1 MCALGVPSVAA
12 AQSVPVDNDPI
23 EEIVVTGSR
32 IPRRDL
38 TSISPLTTI
47 ERSDIELSGRLTME
61 EVLNRMPQ
69 VSPDF
74 GRTSNNP
81 GDGTARVNLRGLG
94 AGRTLV
100 LVNGRRLAPSGVG
113 SAVDVNNLPQALID
127 RVEIIT
133 GGAAAVYGAD
143 AVAGVVNFITR
154 DDFEGLSL
162 EGSFGVTGAGD
173 AQTRELSATY
183 GQAFAGGRGQV
194 TLFANALER
203 EALFAGDRSFTREAL
218 EEDLQGNLFPGGSF
232 RAPELVIFAPADLGN
247 GPVFPIF
254 DPDGNPRAFDDPADR
269 YNFAPI
275 NYLQIPLRR
284 WSAGLLADMEL
295 GESLV
300 AYTELSFAN
309 NASRLNLAP
318 VPAGGLLT
326 VNTDNPLL
334 TTATQSVLMNNFM
347 SGPGLATFPYGRR
360 MSEVGARITR
370 QDRDYLR
377 GIVGLR
383 GDLSANWSFD
393 SWVGVTD
400 ASESEEFENDVSA
413 SRFTQGLLVDPATG
427 QCVDASG
434 GCVPVNPF
442 GAGNISPEA
451 ADFLRITGVEN
462 TTERTQTVA
471 GLFVTGTAIENWAGP
486 VDVAVG
492 LTWRRDQGDFEA
504 DDVLFSG
511 DTLGFR
517 GRSAISG
524 AEEVLEPYA
533 EALVP
538 LATDKPLA
546 RYLGIEAG
554 VRFSDYKLAGGQWTH
569 KFGIDWAP
577 SDSLRVR
584 AMQQRSVR
592 APNVAELFEAQ
603 FEEIAFVTSAG
614 VPDPCSAS
622 QDPVGNGVVE
632 KCLIQGLPESQVG
645 VFESETQVL
654 GAFVRGGNLGL
665 QPETADTL
673 TVGFVF
679 GPESAWSLAVDYFD
693 FDVEDAIGQ
702 IDAGSICF
710 DPLNT
715 ANLFC
720 DNIER
725 GANGSISRIREQTS
739 NRGLLTARGID
750 AQLRIQAELPAAL
763 SIGSQSASLQFSTSL
778 THLLE
783 YKQQENP
790 VSRVLSCAGRFGRP
804 CFDGEVFDGAQ
815 TFPRNRGTATVNY
828 QSGMLSLYMTWQWIQ
843 GTDNAVPLSL
853 GFQNTPGA
861 VLAVP
866 DVGSRNYIDLGV
878 GYQLGERTELRLNV
892 NNLFD
897 RSPPLMADAVLQSNT
912 DTGLFDVLGRSFFL
926 SFVTGL

>member
-1 MCALGVPSVAA
+1 MTIRPASASTSGCRSDWLFDVPSNWPTDQPSTWARSPRRGSRLSQLAA
-12 AQSVPVDNDPI
+12 AVAVSVSAFNAPSLAVAQSATSEDDTI

-32 IPRRDL
+32 ILRRDL

-69 VSPDF
+69 IAPDF

-81 GDGTARVNLRGLG
+81 GNGTARINLRGLG

-113 SAVDVNNLPQALID
+113 SAVDVNNLPQALVE
-127 RVEIIT
+127 RVEVIT

-162 EGSFGVTGAGD
+162 EGSFGITDAGD

-183 GQAFAGGRGQV
+183 GQAFADGRGQV
-194 TLFANALER
+194 TLFANLLER
-203 EALFAGDRSFTREAL
+203 DALFAGDRSFTREAL

-269 YNFAPI
+269 YNFAPV

-284 WSAGLLADMEL
+284 WSAGLLADVEL

-334 TTATQSVLMNNFM
+334 TVATQSVLTNSFA

-360 MSEVGARITR
+360 MNEVGARITR

-377 GIVGLR
+377 GIIGLR
-383 GDLSANWSFD
+383 GDLFENWSFD
-393 SWVGVTD
+393 SWFGITD
-400 ASESEEFENDVSA
+400 ASESEAFENDVSA
-413 SRFTQGLLVDPATG
+413 SRFAQGLLVDPATG
-427 QCVDASG
+427 QCRDPSG

-442 GAGNISPEA
+442 GAGNISSEA
-451 ADFLRITGVEN
+451 ADFLRVTGVEN

-471 GLFVTGTAIENWAGP
+471 GLFVTGTAMENWAGP

-517 GRSAISG
+517 GRQRDQRRGRSPRAVRRSA
-524 AEEVLEPYA
+524 AA
-533 EALVP
+533 
-538 LATDKPLA
+538 A
-546 RYLGIEAG
+546 R
-554 VRFSDYKLAGGQWTH
+554 
-569 KFGIDWAP
+569 
-577 SDSLRVR
+577 
-584 AMQQRSVR
+584 QQRILGPLSGHR
-592 APNVAELFEAQ
+592 GGRSLFRLQTGRRPVDAQ
-603 FEEIAFVTSAG
+603 VWYR
-614 VPDPCSAS
+614 
-622 QDPVGNGVVE
+622 
-632 KCLIQGLPESQVG
+632 
-645 VFESETQVL
+645 L
-654 GAFVRGGNLGL
+654 GA
-665 QPETADTL
+665 D
-673 TVGFVF
+673 
-679 GPESAWSLAVDYFD
+679 
-693 FDVEDAIGQ
+693 
-702 IDAGSICF
+702 
-710 DPLNT
+710 
-715 ANLFC
+715 
-720 DNIER
+720 
-725 GANGSISRIREQTS
+725 
-739 NRGLLTARGID
+739 
-750 AQLRIQAELPAAL
+750 
-763 SIGSQSASLQFSTSL
+763 
-778 THLLE
+778 
-783 YKQQENP
+783 
-790 VSRVLSCAGRFGRP
+790 
-804 CFDGEVFDGAQ
+804 
-815 TFPRNRGTATVNY
+815 
-828 QSGMLSLYMTWQWIQ
+828 
-843 GTDNAVPLSL
+843 
-853 GFQNTPGA
+853 
-861 VLAVP
+861 
-866 DVGSRNYIDLGV
+866 
-878 GYQLGERTELRLNV
+878 
-892 NNLFD
+892 
-897 RSPPLMADAVLQSNT
+897 
-912 DTGLFDVLGRSFFL
+912 
-926 SFVTGL
+926 